1 MKKKLRV
8 AVLMGGKSP
17 EHDISLISGKEV
29 VRNLNPQKYDVL
41 PIVVSRD
48 GVNWQIGD
56 RKQFL
61 LDSPASAK
69 LQAPDFITQSLDRS
83 DHASII
89 RNNKIDVVFIAMHG
103 PNGEDGTVQGFL
115 ELLGISYTGSGVLA
129 SALSMDKIYSRKLFT
144 HAGLNVPDYVAITK
158 KDSSNIVWK
167 KFKPPIFIHPHNQG
181 SAIGASIVKKE
192 KQLKKALAVA
202 HSYSD
207 IALVDEYL
215 DGIEV
220 TCAILG
226 NDNPMVL
233 PLIEIVSKK
242 EFFDYEAKY
251 NPELADEIVPAKINK
266 KLTKK
271 AQNTAIVAY
280 KTIGCFVFGRVDM
293 IVKDGDVY
301 VLEVNTIPG
310 LTPVSLF
317 PKAANAAG
325 ISYAQLLEKII
336 NLSLE
341 KENP

>member
-144 HAGLNVPDYVAITK
+144 HAGLNVPRYEVAK
-158 KDSSNIVWK
+158 RGKVVKEMKLGWPVFVK
-167 KFKPPIFIHPHNQG
+167 PHNQG
-181 SAIGASIVKKE
+181 SSVGASIAKNSQE
-192 KQLKKALAVA
+192 FKKALK
-202 HSYSD
+202 
-207 IALVDEYL
+207 IAWRYAPLALIEEYIT
-215 DGIEV
+215 GTEV
-220 TCAILG
+220 TCPILG
-226 NDNPMVL
+226 NENPQAL
-233 PLIEIVSKK
+233 PLVEIVPKK
-242 EFFDYEAKY
+242 AFFDWQAKY
-251 NPELADEIVPAKINK
+251 NEDLSCEIVPARISKSQA
-266 KLTKK
+266 KK
-271 AQNTAIVAY
+271 AQEAALAAY
-280 KTIGCFVFGRVDM
+280 KTLGCRGFGRVDM
-293 IVKDGDVY
+293 IIKGDKVY

-317 PKAANAAG
+317 PKSAQAVD
-325 ISYAQLLEKII
+325 ISYSRLLDKII
-336 NLSLE
+336 MLTA
-341 KENP
+341 P